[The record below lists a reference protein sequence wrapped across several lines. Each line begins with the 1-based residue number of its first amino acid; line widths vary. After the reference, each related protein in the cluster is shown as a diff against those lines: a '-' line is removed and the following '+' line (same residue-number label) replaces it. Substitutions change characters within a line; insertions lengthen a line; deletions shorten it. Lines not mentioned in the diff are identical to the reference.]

1 MSDASLIGHLSGQL
15 ERLCGVAGLDPATAQ
30 TLLVDL
36 LGTAGPSRVAD
47 GPVWRSDV
55 ADDHTPVEFSIAFD
69 ADGRLTVR
77 VLGEAL
83 SSDISADTVLPV
95 AYAFLRA
102 QSTRFD
108 LAMPLFERVHDLF
121 ARPNP
126 DAPFALW
133 HSLVFRHDGRTEFK
147 VYFNPEIGGLEQ
159 APDLVAEALQR
170 LGLGDSYRG
179 LLERMAR
186 PGELG
191 RRDRLAFFAL
201 DLHDGPH
208 ARVKIYVSHH
218 DAGIPDVLRAA
229 SVVDG
234 VDPQTLADFCTTAG
248 GGRDRFD
255 ARPLISSYTFLA
267 GTDGPL
273 GYSLYVPIRSY
284 VNDDEEA
291 RGRVVALLDRH
302 GFDSSAL
309 DRAIDAVARRPLADG
324 LGLIPHVSLRLGPPR
339 PGITVYLSAEAY
351 QVGPAASAAA
361 TRPKE

>member
-1 MSDASLIGHLSGQL
+1 MGDASLIGHLSGQL
-15 ERLCGVAGLDPATAQ
+15 DRLCRVAGLDPATAQ
-30 TLLVDL
+30 ALLADL
-36 LGTAGPSRVAD
+36 LGSAGSSLVAD
-47 GPVWRSDV
+47 GPVWLSDV

-69 ADGRLTVR
+69 ADGQLTVR

-83 SSDISADTVLPV
+83 SSDINTDTLLPI

-108 LAMPLFERVHDLF
+108 LAMPLFERVQDLF
-121 ARPNP
+121 AKPNP
-126 DAPFALW
+126 DIGFALW

-147 VYFNPEIGGLEQ
+147 VYFNPEIGGQEQ
-159 APDLVAEALQR
+159 APELVAEALQR
-170 LGLGDSYRG
+170 LGLGTSYRD
-179 LLERMAR
+179 LLERTMR

-208 ARVKIYVSHH
+208 ARVKVYVSHY

-234 VDPQTLADFCTTAG
+234 VDLDTLAEFCSTAG

-255 ARPLISSYTFLA
+255 GRPLVSSYTFLA
-267 GTDGPL
+267 GADGPL

-284 VNDDEEA
+284 VNDDAEA
-291 RGRVVALLDRH
+291 RSRVMALLDRH
-302 GFDSSAL
+302 GFDSVAL
-309 DRAIDAVARRPLADG
+309 DRAIDAVAGRPLADG
-324 LGLIPHVSLRLGPPR
+324 VGLIAHVSLRLGPPR

-351 QVGPAASAAA
+351 QVGPAASAVSAR
-361 TRPKE
+361 TKE